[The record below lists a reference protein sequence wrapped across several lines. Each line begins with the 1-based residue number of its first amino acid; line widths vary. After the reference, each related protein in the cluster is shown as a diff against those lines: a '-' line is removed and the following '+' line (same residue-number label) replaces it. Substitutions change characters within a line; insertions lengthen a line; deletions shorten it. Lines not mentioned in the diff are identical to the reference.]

1 MSSRGTPK
9 TGAGQDGAGGGEASG
24 ARRERGA
31 PVAAATSPEAGAPR
45 AASASASAAAS
56 RPAPSPTGAATAT
69 VGGDTQSNGGAGAEL
84 TRAQQLELYYY
95 MRLTRSLEERL
106 VNLYRQTKVIGGL
119 FRSLGQEADA
129 VGSAYALDRS
139 KGDVLSP
146 LIRNLG
152 SMLVQGARPAEV
164 LRQYMAKADSPTRGR
179 ELNIHYGDL
188 VRGFIGQISHLGDMV
203 PVMAGVT
210 LSFKMRDEN
219 RVGLVYVGDG
229 ATSTGAFHEGINFA
243 GVQRCPLV
251 VIVENNG
258 YAYST
263 PVSRQTAARSFVD
276 KAVGYGIAGDRADGN
291 DVLATYEVTKR
302 AVDRAR
308 GGGGVTLIELMTY
321 RRKGHAEHDNQ
332 SYVPP
337 GEIERWERDNDPLE
351 RYARTLGERLGVG
364 AAELAAIDARVQVE
378 IDTATDEASAAPTP
392 DGPDALVGVY
402 ADPASVGT
410 LWFREG
416 VQAAVT
422 AHERPAAWGTHDG

>member
-1 MSSRGTPK
+1 MAVTSTSTRATP
-9 TGAGQDGAGGGEASG
+9 AG
-24 ARRERGA
+24 
-31 PVAAATSPEAGAPR
+31 
-45 AASASASAAAS
+45 
-56 RPAPSPTGAATAT
+56 
-69 VGGDTQSNGGAGAEL
+69 L
-84 TRAQQLELYYY
+84 TRAQLLELYYY

-106 VNLYRQTKVIGGL
+106 VNLYRQTKVVGGL

-152 SMLVQGARPAEV
+152 SMLVQGATPLEI
-164 LRQYMAKADSPTRGR
+164 LRQYMAKGNSPTRGR
-179 ELNIHYGDL
+179 ELNIHFGDT

-210 LSFKMRDEN
+210 LSFKLRKQA

-243 GVQRCPLV
+243 AVQRCPLV

-263 PVSRQTAARSFVD
+263 PTSRQTLAKQFVD
-276 KAVGYGIAGDRADGN
+276 KAVGYGVAAEQADGN
-291 DVLATYEVTKR
+291 DVIATYEATKR

-308 GGGGVTLIELMTY
+308 RGEGVTIVELITY

-332 SYVPP
+332 SYVPA
-337 GEIERWERDNDPLE
+337 GEIELWERENDPIT
-351 RYARTLGERLGVG
+351 RYVERLVAEGVR
-364 AAELAAIDARVQVE
+364 ADALAELDARV
-378 IDTATDEASAAPTP
+378 
-392 DGPDALVGVY
+392 
-402 ADPASVGT
+402 
-410 LWFREG
+410 
-416 VQAAVT
+416 
-422 AHERPAAWGTHDG
+422 

>member
-1 MSSRGTPK
+1 MARSGTAASKPANLTK
-9 TGAGQDGAGGGEASG
+9 ESARSDSTGAL
-24 ARRERGA
+24 
-31 PVAAATSPEAGAPR
+31 SPE
-45 AASASASAAAS
+45 
-56 RPAPSPTGAATAT
+56 
-69 VGGDTQSNGGAGAEL
+69 QK
-84 TRAQQLELYYY
+84 LELYYY

-106 VNLYRQTKVIGGL
+106 VNLYRQTKVVGGL

-152 SMLVQGARPAEV
+152 SMLVQGAKPTEIV
-164 LRQYMAKADSPTRGR
+164 KQYMAKGDSPTRGR

-188 VRGFIGQISHLGDMV
+188 ERGFIGQISHLGDMV

-210 LSFKMRDEN
+210 LSFKMRKQD

-243 GVQRCPLV
+243 AVERCPLV

-263 PVSRQTAARSFVD
+263 PLSKQTAAKRLVD
-276 KAVGYGIAGDRADGN
+276 KAIGYGIAGEQADGN
-291 DVLATYEVTKR
+291 DVIATYEVTKR
-302 AVDRAR
+302 AVERAR
-308 GGGGVTLIELMTY
+308 AGGGVTLIELITY

-332 SYVPP
+332 SYVPA
-337 GEIERWERDNDPLE
+337 GEIEQWASENDPIDRYVKVLLSDGFE
-351 RYARTLGERLGVG
+351 RRALD
-364 AAELAAIDARVQVE
+364 AIDARVKEE
-378 IDTATDEASAAPTP
+378 IDRATDEADASPMPDPT
-392 DGPDALVGVY
+392 DALTGVY
-402 ADPASVGT
+402 ADPPAMAP

-416 VQAAVT
+416 ITSAVES
-422 AHERPAAWGTHDG
+422 HERPSSWGTHDV

>member
-1 MSSRGTPK
+1 MASR
-9 TGAGQDGAGGGEASG
+9 
-24 ARRERGA
+24 
-31 PVAAATSPEAGAPR
+31 APR
-45 AASASASAAAS
+45 TRARQRSE
-56 RPAPSPTGAATAT
+56 APSATPPASTLDRAAK
-69 VGGDTQSNGGAGAEL
+69 
-84 TRAQQLELYYY
+84 LELYYY

-106 VNLYRQTKVIGGL
+106 VNLYRQTKVVGGL

-139 KGDVLSP
+139 KGDILSP

-152 SMLVQGARPAEV
+152 SMLVQGAQPLEI
-164 LRQYMAKADSPTRGR
+164 LRQYKAKGDSPTRGR

-210 LSFKMRDEN
+210 LSFKLRGEK

-243 GVQRCPLV
+243 AVQRCPLV
-251 VIVENNG
+251 VVVENNG

-263 PVSRQTAARSFVD
+263 PLSMQTAVKDLKD
-276 KAVGYGIAGDRADGN
+276 KALAYGIPGEQADGN

-308 GGGGVTLIELMTY
+308 RGEGVTLIELITY

-337 GEIERWERDNDPLE
+337 GEIEQWETGNDPIARYVRVLLE
-351 RYARTLGERLGVG
+351 DEGFTQ
-364 AAELAAIDARVQVE
+364 AELAETDARVQRE
-378 IDTATDEASAAPTP
+378 IDAATDEAERSPMP
-392 DGPDALVGVY
+392 DPLDALVGIH
-402 ADPASVGT
+402 ADPPTVEP
-410 LWFREG
+410 LWFRSG
-416 VQAAVT
+416 VRSAV
-422 AHERPAAWGTHDG
+422 AVHERPASWGTHDG

>member
-1 MSSRGTPK
+1 MTRTTSKRS
-9 TGAGQDGAGGGEASG
+9 A
-24 ARRERGA
+24 A
-31 PVAAATSPEAGAPR
+31 PGKSTHVAALGR
-45 AASASASAAAS
+45 
-56 RPAPSPTGAATAT
+56 
-69 VGGDTQSNGGAGAEL
+69 DQL
-84 TRAQQLELYYY
+84 LELYYY

-106 VNLYRQTKVIGGL
+106 VNLYRQTKVVGGL

-139 KGDVLSP
+139 KGDILSP

-152 SMLVQGARPAEV
+152 SMLVQGALPGEII
-164 LRQYMAKADSPTRGR
+164 RQYMAKGDSPTRGR

-210 LSFKMRDEN
+210 LSFKMRGED
-219 RVGLVYVGDG
+219 RVGMVYVGDG

-243 GVQRCPLV
+243 AVQRCPLV

-263 PVSRQTAARSFVD
+263 PLSKQTAAKELRD
-276 KAVGYGIAGDRADGN
+276 KAIGYGAASEQADGN

-308 GGGGVTLIELMTY
+308 AGEGVTLVELITY

-337 GEIERWERDNDPLE
+337 GEIEKWAASNDPLD
-351 RYARTLGERLGVG
+351 RYVKVLTGDYDVDAS
-364 AAELAAIDARVQVE
+364 ELEKVDARINAE
-378 IDTATDEASAAPTP
+378 IDRATDEAEAAPMPEPT
-392 DGPDALVGVY
+392 DALVGIY
-402 ADPASVGT
+402 ADPPSERP

-416 VQAAVT
+416 VRAAVEVN
-422 AHERPAAWGTHDG
+422 ERPSSWGTHDA

>member
-1 MSSRGTPK
+1 MTPK
-9 TGAGQDGAGGGEASG
+9 TA
-24 ARRERGA
+24 ARRSNSQKEPG
-31 PVAAATSPEAGAPR
+31 TSL
-45 AASASASAAAS
+45 S
-56 RPAPSPTGAATAT
+56 
-69 VGGDTQSNGGAGAEL
+69 
-84 TRAQQLELYYY
+84 RAQLLEMYYY

-106 VNLYRQTKVIGGL
+106 VNLYRQTKVVGGL

-129 VGSAYALDRS
+129 VGSAYALDRK
-139 KGDVLSP
+139 KGDILSP

-152 SMLVQGARPAEV
+152 SMLVQGAQPNEIIK
-164 LRQYMAKADSPTRGR
+164 QYMAKGDSPTRGR

-210 LSFKMRDEN
+210 LSFKMRGED

-243 GVQRCPLV
+243 AVQRCPLV

-263 PVSRQTAARSFVD
+263 PLSKQTAAKQMVD
-276 KAVGYGIAGDRADGN
+276 KAIGYGVVGEQADGN
-291 DVLATYEVTKR
+291 DVIASYEVTKR

-308 GGGGVTLIELMTY
+308 AGEGVTLIELMTY

-332 SYVPP
+332 SYVPA
-337 GEIERWERDNDPLE
+337 GEIDRWATTNDPVDRYIRVLTEQFSVDESELE
-351 RYARTLGERLGVG
+351 T
-364 AAELAAIDARVQVE
+364 IDARVTTE
-378 IDTATDEASAAPTP
+378 IDKATDEAEASPMPEPA
-392 DGPDALVGVY
+392 DALVGIY
-402 ADPASVGT
+402 ADPPSEKP

-416 VQAAVT
+416 VRAAVDVN
-422 AHERPAAWGTHDG
+422 ERPSSWGTHDV